1 MPMVDALSLETG
13 LRILVP
19 AIYLLVVVGY
29 VAEFIRNR
37 TSHFSWTVPVLVT
50 GIFFHI
56 VFFISLYVNHYTLP
70 YDTVFRGL
78 LFVGLLVSVLYL
90 GMEHLLGEIR
100 YGALLFP
107 LIFVITAVGAAGM
120 NSADSLPKPLHSI
133 YFVIHTSALFLAY
146 ACFLLSF
153 VISCMYQ
160 MQYREIRNHRLGGLF
175 KRLPALADMDRAV
188 ARVDALGLSLL
199 IIGIAGGF
207 LWMEIGLGQP
217 VRLALKIAL
226 TGLTATV
233 YLTEHL
239 LRIGKGWDG
248 QRACTISI
256 VGFLF
261 VIITLLAGRHG
272 Y

>member
-1 MPMVDALSLETG
+1 MVDALSLETG
-13 LRILVP
+13 MRILVP

-50 GIFFHI
+50 GIFFH
-56 VFFISLYVNHYTLP
+56 VVLFISQYVNHYTLP
-70 YDTVFRGL
+70 YDSVFRGL
-78 LFVGLLVSVLYL
+78 LFVGLLVSLFYL
-90 GMEHLLGEIR
+90 GMEHFLGEIR
-100 YGALLFP
+100 YGAFLFP
-107 LIFVITAVGAAGM
+107 IIFVITTLGAVGM
-120 NSADSLPKPLHSI
+120 NSGEALPKHMHSI
-133 YFVIHTSALFLAY
+133 YFVIHTSVLFLAY

-175 KRLPALADMDRAV
+175 KRLPALADMDLAV

-199 IIGIAGGF
+199 IIGIATGF

-217 VRLALKIAL
+217 VRLALKIVLA
-226 TGLTATV
+226 GLTAIA
-233 YLTEHL
+233 YLSEHL

-248 QRACTISI
+248 QRACAVSI
-256 VGFLF
+256 IGFLF